1 MIYDYYASEAAQ
13 VAGQTDEELLKSK
26 DPHLIYHYQAVN
38 DRAKEGSGGRKNA
51 GELRAKWVQMVLQE
65 RDHQTRW
72 SGGDQ
77 IKLPVCALVLL
88 PRYSFFLQFSF
99 VLARPYISRGEQEFY
114 IIDNPILRDNILD
127 LPYVAAS
134 SWKGSLRA
142 ALRQMGHGGEE
153 ETIRRIFGNE
163 RGEQTEFC
171 RGRLHFYPTFFT
183 RTSVEVINPH
193 DRERR
198 IGEMPIYF
206 EAVPLGEKGIFS
218 LLYVPYD
225 QVGGDLVE
233 TSQQVANDLVLIA
246 EGLREMLTVYGFGA
260 RTSSG
265 YGSVEPESCKGN
277 ISMRAEADMGGQ
289 EGPLPVRP
297 EERFLKYLNPDGT
310 PKEVFRG
317 DGEGGLL
324 KNAEYK
330 ERGDRL
336 GGGSLREFKKFRWW
350 LLEHGPGWQ
359 AHCAGGGA
367 EARCPT
373 WEFTGLDDLVAKAEE
388 IASQLH
394 REGKE

>member
-1 MIYDYYASEAAQ
+1 
-13 VAGQTDEELLKSK
+13 
-26 DPHLIYHYQAVN
+26 
-38 DRAKEGSGGRKNA
+38 
-51 GELRAKWVQMVLQE
+51 
-65 RDHQTRW
+65 
-72 SGGDQ
+72 
-77 IKLPVCALVLL
+77 
-88 PRYSFFLQFSF
+88 
-99 VLARPYISRGEQEFY
+99 
-114 IIDNPILRDNILD
+114 
-127 LPYVAAS
+127 
-134 SWKGSLRA
+134 
-142 ALRQMGHGGEE
+142 
-153 ETIRRIFGNE
+153 
-163 RGEQTEFC
+163 
-171 RGRLHFYPTFFT
+171 
-183 RTSVEVINPH
+183 
-193 DRERR
+193 
-198 IGEMPIYF
+198 MPIYF